1 MKDIGIGILDIY
13 EQKNLD
19 DLLNSIP
26 KEYTNNLYICSTANN
41 KQKITHNHFSF
52 TREVSLSSLVNRI
65 LTFFRQN
72 PEIKY
77 YFIFHSNCLITDS
90 NFFKNTILT
99 AEAFGTWF
107 ITGPGSD
114 SVLIEEENLKIN
126 LAITPELNQSFLFTI
141 PNIIKHNGYFNEQ
154 FYADNILGTL
164 DYLIKL
170 RQKELYPSAPFNPSV
185 YEGLSIIP
193 ANLKKAQ
200 FKPTLKAEDKSLGL
214 FYYLHKFIPG
224 VDDNTGSTKEQ
235 MLKSIEKLQQ
245 RYARVSK
252 K

>member
-1 MKDIGIGILDIY
+1 MSIAIGILDNY
-13 EQKNLD
+13 TQLD
-19 DLLNSIP
+19 LDNCYNSIP
-26 KEYTNNLYICSTANN
+26 ESLKDNIFTVSNTQNKLKGRHFRFDKEVPFASMRNYALTQFRADSNL
-41 KQKITHNHFSF
+41 
-52 TREVSLSSLVNRI
+52 
-65 LTFFRQN
+65 
-72 PEIKY
+72 KY
-77 YFIFHSNCLITDS
+77 YFLIGSNLAITDPEIFNHTIKLAS
-90 NFFKNTILT
+90 N
-99 AEAFGTWF
+99 FGTWF
-107 ITGPGSD
+107 MTGPCGN
-114 SVLIEEENLKIN
+114 VLEIEDEENHLTLQIS
-126 LAITPELNQSFLFTI
+126 PELNTNFLFI
-141 PNIIKHNGYFNEQ
+141 HFGIVKNCGYFNEQ